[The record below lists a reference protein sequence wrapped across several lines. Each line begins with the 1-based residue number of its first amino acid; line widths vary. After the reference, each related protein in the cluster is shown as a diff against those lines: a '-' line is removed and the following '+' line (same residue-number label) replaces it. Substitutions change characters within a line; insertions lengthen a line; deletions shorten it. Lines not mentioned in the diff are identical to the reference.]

1 MYSIVNITKLTPPI
15 YANIFIIHI
24 CFIVNRINVNKPLLF
39 KPLMNR
45 TNVNN
50 PQIKIGLAY
59 A

>member
-50 PQIKIGLAY
+50 PLLFKHIA
-59 A
+59 